1 MLGIGRLEMT
11 KILNKEYFK
20 KEQNVIRIVSLF
32 VTIGLF
38 ICLSPFFFFE
48 HMDLPLGILLGGLI
62 GLLSYQMLFYQ
73 INSTLSYKHPR
84 IRGVFNYFLRWLFYL
99 IGLLI
104 CLIPYHFGYN
114 IFNVFTTCGGYFIVK
129 IVMIIVSLKNKKE
142 VNNNEEN
149 L

>member
-62 GLLSYQMLFYQ
+62 GLLSYQMLIYQ
-73 INSTLSYKHPR
+73 IPTEA
-84 IRGVFNYFLRWLFYL
+84 I
-99 IGLLI
+99 
-104 CLIPYHFGYN
+104 
-114 IFNVFTTCGGYFIVK
+114 
-129 IVMIIVSLKNKKE
+129 
-142 VNNNEEN
+142 
-149 L
+149 

>member
-1 MLGIGRLEMT
+1 MINLV
-11 KILNKEYFK
+11 
-20 KEQNVIRIVSLF
+20 NVME
-32 VTIGLF
+32 
-38 ICLSPFFFFE
+38 LSISHFFFFE

-62 GLLSYQMLFYQ
+62 GLLSYQMLIYQ

-104 CLIPYHFGYN
+104 CLIPYHFGHN